1 MQGQTRSNSTKT
13 FRENQSGRNTLSQ
26 YDKNLGKLVPKDH
39 RAVESVTSGPW
50 EVFKE
55 ARETERAS
63 WKGQTIQKAMT
74 SEGTQGPSHLELLGA
89 ERELE
94 ILTLLKWLA
103 SSTLLT
109 SELLSA
115 WSHIIGTKKQ
125 NDPNLATH
133 Q

>member
-1 MQGQTRSNSTKT
+1 M
-13 FRENQSGRNTLSQ
+13 
-26 YDKNLGKLVPKDH
+26 
-39 RAVESVTSGPW
+39 TSGPW

-74 SEGTQGPSHLELLGA
+74 SEGMQGPSHLELLGA
-89 ERELE
+89 EQELE

-115 WSHIIGTKKQ
+115 WSHITGTKKQ

-133 Q
+133 ISGQPQEREAMAGLVGGLKCCFLFFTDLLRFP